1 MKTRREFLQTIPAT
15 GAAFAVAGHMLSES
29 STAMAQ
35 SAVPLQGH
43 FHPKG
48 KAPTVHTVRVLK
60 EARAALPFSDESD
73 LAEWAR
79 GFIAPMP
86 DLKIMADAGHVALD
100 MAQFKFLDQKEPFD
114 SIHPSLHRIG
124 RLNNN
129 YGLYQVAPGVYQ
141 TRGLDL
147 ANLTFVRGRTGWIV
161 VDPITTTES
170 ARASWK
176 LLQAHVGGGCPS
188 RR

>member
-15 GAAFAVAGHMLSES
+15 GAAFAVAGQMLTEG
-29 STAMAQ
+29 TAMAQ
-35 SAVPLQGH
+35 GAAPLQGH

-48 KAPTVHTVRVLK
+48 KAPSVHTVRVLK

-79 GFIAPMP
+79 GFIAPP
-86 DLKIMADAGHVALD
+86 PELQIMADAGNVALD
-100 MAQFKFLDQKEPFD
+100 MAQFKFLDQEEPFD

-141 TRGLDL
+141 TRGLTL
-147 ANLTFVRGRTGWIV
+147 PTSPSCAAGPAGSSSIRSRRPSPRAPRGSSCRRMW
-161 VDPITTTES
+161 
-170 ARASWK
+170 AR
-176 LLQAHVGGGCPS
+176 VCPS